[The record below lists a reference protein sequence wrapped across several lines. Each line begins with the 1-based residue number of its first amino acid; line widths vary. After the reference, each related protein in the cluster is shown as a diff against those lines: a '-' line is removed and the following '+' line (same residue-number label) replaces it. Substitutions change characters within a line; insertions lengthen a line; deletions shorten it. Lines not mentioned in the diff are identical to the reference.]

1 VPATAT
7 ANIAYNYGKKLY
19 PYHLTA

>member
-1 VPATAT
+1 ME
-7 ANIAYNYGKKLY
+7 KKLY